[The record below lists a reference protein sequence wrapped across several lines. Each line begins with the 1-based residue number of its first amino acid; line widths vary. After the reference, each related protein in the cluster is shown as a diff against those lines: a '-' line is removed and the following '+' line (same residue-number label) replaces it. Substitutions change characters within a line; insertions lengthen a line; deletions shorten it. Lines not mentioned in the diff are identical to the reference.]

1 MPINLENLQARLTE
15 LETKV
20 AFQEQTIEELNHAVI
35 EQQFALDKVHH
46 QVRYLVE
53 KLQGLQPSNIASRD
67 EETPPPHY

>member
-1 MPINLENLQARLTE
+1 MPINLENLQARLIE

-20 AFQEQTIEELNHAVI
+20 AFQEQTIEELNQALI

-46 QVRYLVE
+46 RVRYLTE